1 MALDIDPRFTFDS
14 FVEGPTNREAVEVAR
29 RAATPGSRDNPLLIC
44 GGSGLGKTHLL
55 NAIGRRA
62 QRLHSVEVAFVTL
75 EHLSDMVSGEGGSGR
90 QSFRSRIAEAGLLLL
105 DDIQLVAGQR
115 PAEEEVL
122 LAWDALDSRGG
133 QVVLTSDRLPEEI
146 DGLDDRLR
154 DRLADGRMVELGPP
168 DYETRIAI
176 TQRKA
181 EERGHP
187 MSSGI
192 HEALARIAFSNV
204 RELQGALN
212 RLIAIE
218 DLENRKVRPEEVT
231 ALLGAV
237 AAERGEAVA
246 GAGAGAPAEAVT
258 ADRRLRD
265 AAEKWRR
272 EGFRTRRLDGALE
285 AAGEGAALD
294 SLLRAFE
301 DDIGRL
307 KEIEAEIRAVEP
319 RTADRSTDVLRDPD
333 RRSEAEAL
341 LEAVRKRRELPPALP
356 PGPRLQELE
365 GDSLALRAAQ
375 AVVAAPGGAY
385 NPLYIVGSAGAGKT
399 TLLVGLGNALQDAHE
414 IVVGY
419 VGAEAFSD
427 ELVDALKR
435 NRLEEWRAR
444 YRRADALVLD
454 DVDRLAGSERAQEE
468 LFRLFEELHR
478 GGRQLVFAARRMPQ
492 DLAVPD
498 RLQSRMEGGLVV
510 ELEPRRTAP
519 RGPGPAR
526 GREPGGSNAGV
537 AGESGEAGSSWLSS
551 REKVLWEWPYA
562 EDWIEESLD

>member
-14 FVEGPTNREAVEVAR
+14 FVVGPTNRVAVEAAR
-29 RAATPGSRDNPLLIC
+29 RSAAPGGPDNPLLIC

-75 EHLSDMVSGEGGSGR
+75 ELLSDMVFGEGGSGR
-90 QSFRSRIAEAGLLLL
+90 QSFRGRIAEAGLLLL

-115 PAEEEVL
+115 QAEAEVL
-122 LAWDALDSRGG
+122 LAWDALASRGG
-133 QVVLTSDRLPEEI
+133 QVVLTSDRLLEEI
-146 DGLDDRLR
+146 EGLDADLR
-154 DRLADGRMVELGPP
+154 ARLADGRMVELGPP

-181 EERGHP
+181 EERAHP
-187 MSSGI
+187 LAPGV

-218 DLENRKVRPEEVT
+218 DLENRTVRPEEVN

-237 AAERGEAVA
+237 AADRD
-246 GAGAGAPAEAVT
+246 GAGAPTEASAGAEAL
-258 ADRRLRD
+258 DRRLHD
-265 AAEKWRR
+265 AVRTWR
-272 EGFRTRRLDGALE
+272 EDGFLTGRVEAALE
-285 AAGEGAALD
+285 KGMAPAELEE
-294 SLLRAFE
+294 LVHAFE
-301 DDIGRL
+301 VDVGRL
-307 KEIEAEIRAVEP
+307 KEIEAEVRRLEP
-319 RTADRSTDVLRDPD
+319 VTADRSIDVLRDPD
-333 RRSEAEAL
+333 RVPAAEAVL
-341 LEAVRKRRELPPALP
+341 AAVQTRRELPPALP
-356 PGPRLQELE
+356 DGPRLRELE

-385 NPLYIVGSAGAGKT
+385 NPLYIAGSAGAGKT
-399 TLLVGLGNALQDAHE
+399 TLLIALGHALREDRDL
-414 IVVGY
+414 VVGY
-419 VGAEAFSD
+419 VEAGAFSD

-444 YRRADALVLD
+444 YRRADALILD
-454 DVDRLAGSERAQEE
+454 DMDRLADNERAQEE
-468 LFRLFEELHR
+468 LFHLFEELHR
-478 GGRQLVFAARRMPQ
+478 GGRQLVFAAGRLPR

-498 RLQSRMEGGLVV
+498 RLQSRLEGGLVV

-519 RGPGPAR
+519 ARPGAADDAGAR
-526 GREPGGSNAGV
+526 AAG
-537 AGESGEAGSSWLSS
+537 GEADRAGTAWLTD

>member
-187 MSSGI
+187 MSPGI

-258 ADRRLRD
+258 ADSRLRD